1 MSSKDDKQ
9 EGAEEDHSDSS
20 AIDDEKE
27 QKALEALIQERAFGD
42 GVTVVGK
49 NKDDG
54 DAAISKKGAA
64 IGKQAATSM
73 KDADSGTSVSSLSAA
88 DVPIPTELQRN
99 ETAPGAFAQWGRNA
113 VPRPV
118 EMRRS
123 TTEPVQS
130 PSSRSLNVS
139 EPPLLAATL
148 VVETESAHLRASSS
162 TAPVALAV
170 PNAVLAHAEPMEEA
184 EPDDGRDKS
193 SPPVNRGRRRTMI
206 IAGILLLCVLLG
218 AGTGGVVV
226 YLGSTKSSKSD
237 KSPQFPFPPP
247 PSGDVED
254 DGADGDGGGDP
265 NGLDRRIHYLVQWGT
280 TAGGC
285 KPPPNALVALICRD
299 GGDVQILQANDNICT
314 KPSRRRADCIM
325 APSNR
330 GNNLRGRAEGD
341 EDPNGFAPLQLA
353 QGAMIVACDGISND
367 SLRLEVIVPLI
378 IGGGNDAGV
387 CDYILEEEE
396 SSAND
401 GTTDRVYGG
410 VLAAYVSTTMIC
422 MEADENS
429 LKQVVATCEEGISVG
444 SFNESDGEEQLPICF
459 QPDTCREEATECT
472 NDEADPCQG
481 VSCRVEPDRVLVRA
495 GGPIG
500 RCSVAHDE
508 LGDEYLPETLWE
520 FAEPYIIEQRGLER
534 DLRVA
539 AAVFFDQ
546 D

>member
-54 DAAISKKGAA
+54 DADISRKGAA
-64 IGKQAATSM
+64 IRKQAATST
-73 KDADSGTSVSSLSAA
+73 KDADSRTSVSSLSAA

-99 ETAPGAFAQWGRNA
+99 ETAPGAFAQGGRN
-113 VPRPV
+113 VLPRPV

-148 VVETESAHLRASSS
+148 VVETESAHLRAS

-170 PNAVLAHAEPMEEA
+170 PKAVLAHAEPMEEA

-226 YLGSTKSSKSD
+226 YLGSTKSSQSD

-247 PSGDVED
+247 PSGDEED
-254 DGADGDGGGDP
+254 DVADGDGGGSG
-265 NGLDRRIHYLVQWGT
+265 NGLDRRIHYLVQWGS

-285 KPPPNALVALICRD
+285 KPPPNAPVTLICRD

-314 KPSRRRADCIM
+314 KPSRRRADCIL
-325 APSNR
+325 APPSNR
-330 GNNLRGRAEGD
+330 GNLRGLAEGD
-341 EDPNGFAPLQLA
+341 EDPNEFAPLQLA

-367 SLRLEVIVPLI
+367 LLRLEVSVALNV
-378 IGGGNDAGV
+378 GGGNDAGV

-410 VLAAYVSTTMIC
+410 VLAAYVSTTIIC
-422 MEADENS
+422 MEADEDS
-429 LKQVVATCEEGISVG
+429 LKHVVATCEEGISVG

-459 QPDTCREEATECT
+459 QPDICREEATECT
-472 NDEADPCQG
+472 DDEADPCQR
-481 VSCRVEPDRVLVRA
+481 VSCRVEPDTVLVRA

-500 RCSVAHDE
+500 RFSVAHDE

-520 FAEPYIIEQRGLER
+520 FAEPYIIEQSDLER

-539 AAVFFDQ
+539 AEVFFDQ